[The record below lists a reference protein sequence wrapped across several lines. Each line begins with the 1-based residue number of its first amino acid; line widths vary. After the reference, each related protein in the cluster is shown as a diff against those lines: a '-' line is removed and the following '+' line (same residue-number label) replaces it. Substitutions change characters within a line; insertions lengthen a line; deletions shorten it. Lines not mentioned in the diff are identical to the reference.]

1 MNLVLEFRKL
11 VFIQVLLGI
20 VAFCMAARSPE
31 LLLLAGALTALSWYV
46 VEGPTGRPLPQWC
59 IMLGALGAMGWLIT
73 NMFRQ
78 EIANPIVPLG
88 HFTMWLQI
96 LMLYGRKTNR
106 EYGEIMVLSMM
117 QMIGASAMSVT
128 LMYGVVLA
136 VYCFVALFAVLVFHL
151 KITNDAII
159 ESNRAAAPRPERVPL
174 PRPVL
179 GANHQWHFRGM
190 ALGVGAAC
198 AGIAVLV
205 FLGMPRDEA
214 GSKNPSLMTPPRVG
228 WSSRIVY
235 DGTNNAVE
243 DNQPVMYLYV
253 KNTKPEVGSSMPSYL
268 LRGAALTQYEDRSR
282 TWTRITGSVVRD
294 MQVEVPAGGR
304 ALAVPDADTNLM
316 EVNIQLVPQTER
328 VLFTLLPP
336 VYFKCEAIKNILF
349 SPEDQQIVNNAGNDQ
364 PLEYYLRVARPVPN
378 GLYAKYLETAKD
390 FKSQSTIE
398 FFGAGAGGPMGRSN
412 TVLGGVSASP
422 ESTDTEASN
431 KAKPSTL
438 FKKKPATTQS
448 STEEKPASNTG
459 KGVELF
465 GRRPKAKPEEKA
477 PDNGVPA
484 EKAPDNGVPAAPTE
498 APEDPGVVRPSLRN
512 DTQTQFVIADAS
524 PLMTLAADVKPA
536 PAAAPAPKGI
546 SAAAPLSTTQKAAT
560 YPPPPDFTRYWNV
573 EAERVRTFTAEILKQ
588 NGIVR
593 DPKTPFDDRDIQ
605 IAGILAEYLR
615 DPKNYTYVT
624 DEPAVEKGKDPII
637 EFLFTRKKG
646 HCELF
651 AGGLAAMLRSQGIAS
666 RLVTGYLASEY
677 NQIGK
682 YYVVRQSHAHAWVE
696 VYGGPGGWVP
706 TDATPSQA
714 VSEEM
719 GIQKRQWWT
728 VLKES
733 WGYVEKLWIFRVVF
747 KGAGPGVSDGRF
759 NTNQQPEVPG
769 KNWLDKVVA
778 NIKEYTDK
786 WEFDAVAIAALAF
799 VGIAIIIA
807 IISMIR
813 VAVVRKRRMVAL
825 QLTNLPARDRKA
837 MVKKLKFYLEM
848 LDTLERYGYYRPSWQ
863 SPFGFAKELV
873 NANPGKF
880 DSVLLLTEIFY
891 EIRFGQRQLDDTRK
905 DKIKSELKKLEG
917 MLLTIKR
924 AKPTKPA
931 ATPAAKPA

>member
-11 VFIQVLLGI
+11 VFVQVLLGI

-78 EIANPIVPLG
+78 EISNPIVPLG

-136 VYCFVALFAVLVFHL
+136 VYCLVALFAVLRFHL
-151 KITNDAII
+151 KITNDTVNEA
-159 ESNRAAAPRPERVPL
+159 NRAAAPRPDRVPL

-190 ALGVGAAC
+190 ALGVGAAS

-205 FLGMPRDEA
+205 FLSMPRDDSA
-214 GSKNPSLMTPPRVG
+214 SKNPSLITPPRVG

-235 DGTNNAVE
+235 DGNNNTVE

-253 KNTKPEVGSSMPSYL
+253 KDAKPSNGPMPSYL

-282 TWTRITGSVVRD
+282 TWSRITGSVVRD
-294 MQVEVPAGGR
+294 MQVDLPAGGR
-304 ALAVPDADTNLM
+304 ALAETDSSANLI

-336 VYFKCEAIKNILF
+336 VFFKCEGIKSILF
-349 SPEDQQIVNNAGNDQ
+349 SPEDQQIINNAGNDQ
-364 PLEYYLRVARPVPN
+364 PLEYYLRVARPSPE
-378 GLYAKYLETAKD
+378 GLYAKYLEMATS
-390 FKSQSTIE
+390 FKSSSSIE
-398 FFGAGAGGPMGRSN
+398 FPMGPSLGRGSG
-412 TVLGGVSASP
+412 LGGVSSTP
-422 ESTDTEASN
+422 ETPDADTSS
-431 KAKPSTL
+431 KARNSTL
-438 FKKKPATTQS
+438 FKRKSTTQPA
-448 STEEKPASNTG
+448 EETPANTG
-459 KGVELF
+459 KGAELF
-465 GRRPKAKPEEKA
+465 GVRSKKKA
-477 PDNGVPA
+477 PEKTKDKPPADNGI
-484 EKAPDNGVPAAPTE
+484 PAAPE
-498 APEDPGVVRPSLRN
+498 PDANVENPNELDIVRPSLREN
-512 DTQTQFVIADAS
+512 QRTQVMIAGEPAF
-524 PLMTLAADVKPA
+524 TLAADVPSKA
-536 PAAAPAPKGI
+536 TDSLLQATKGGTAPK
-546 SAAAPLSTTQKAAT
+546 AAF
-560 YPPPPDFTRYWNV
+560 PPPPDFTRYWNV
-573 EAERVRTFTAEILKQ
+573 EVDRVRALAASILKPH
-588 NGIVR
+588 NIVR
-593 DPKTPFDDRDIQ
+593 DPKIPFDDRDPK
-605 IAGILAEYLR
+605 IALIFADYLR
-615 DPKNYTYVT
+615 DPKNFTYVT
-624 DEPAVEKGKDPII
+624 DEPAVDKGKDPII
-637 EFLFTRKKG
+637 EFLFNRKRG

-677 NQIGK
+677 NQLGK
-682 YYVVRQSHAHAWVE
+682 YYVIRQSHAHAWVE
-696 VYGGPGGWVP
+696 VYGGPAGWVSV
-706 TDATPSQA
+706 DATPSQA

-719 GIQKRQWWT
+719 GTQKRHWWT

-747 KGAGPGVSDGRF
+747 KGAGAGVGDGRF
-759 NTNQQPEVPG
+759 NAAPTPEVPG
-769 KNWLDKVVA
+769 KNWLDKVISAV
-778 NIKEYTDK
+778 KDYTDK
-786 WEFDAVAIAALAF
+786 WEFDAVIITALVF
-799 VGIAIIIA
+799 VGIATVIA

-825 QLTNLPARDRKA
+825 QLTNLPSRDRKA

-848 LDTLERYGYYRPSWQ
+848 LDMLERYGFYRPSWQ

-880 DSVLLLTEIFY
+880 DSVLILTEIFY
-891 EIRFGQRQLDDTRK
+891 EIRFGNRQLDDVRK
-905 DKIKSELKKLEG
+905 GKIKAELKKLETT
-917 MLLTIKR
+917 LLTYKR
-924 AKPTKPA
+924 VKATAAKTAAAPAGKPA
-931 ATPAAKPA
+931 